1 VRDALLEP
9 EHFGVDGDGGIGY
22 GRNVSG
28 AAEDFDDI
36 NGFEDVFQACVGFFA
51 EHFSFVGIDGDDAV
65 AGGLQVSGDFMA
77 GAGGVGRK
85 TDHRDGFG
93 GAEEL
98 GDGIRGGSGVVRKVK
113 EHGDWMM
120 EMGRR
125 IEEIEKLGKWKV
137 EKRRNVRGEMF
148 KSSRVQRR
156 QFTSEKK
163 RERI

>member
-1 VRDALLEP
+1 
-9 EHFGVDGDGGIGY
+9 
-22 GRNVSG
+22 
-28 AAEDFDDI
+28 
-36 NGFEDVFQACVGFFA
+36 
-51 EHFSFVGIDGDDAV
+51 
-65 AGGLQVSGDFMA
+65 
-77 GAGGVGRK
+77 
-85 TDHRDGFG
+85 
-93 GAEEL
+93 
-98 GDGIRGGSGVVRKVK
+98 
-113 EHGDWMM
+113 MM